1 MSEISTIG
9 LDLAKNVYQLHGVDS
24 SGQVVLKR
32 QLRRAQVEKFFSG
45 LAPCLVGIEAC
56 GSAHH
61 WARVISRYGHEVR
74 LMPPAYVK
82 PYVRR
87 NKNDGR
93 DAEGC
98 CEAVTRPTMRFVPV
112 KSVAQQAML
121 AVHSTR
127 ALLTRQRTMVANA
140 LRAALSEIGI
150 VAAQGYEG
158 LRELL
163 AKLEEPSEEIPELMR
178 TALLMLAQHW
188 RTLDADERVLEQQI
202 AKAARCDKEARRLME
217 VPGVGPIIASTVLA
231 KVPDAK
237 VFRSGRD
244 FAAWIGLRQGPRN
257 RRPAPSGADLQ
268 AGGSDAAKLVDHGGQ
283 RPPATANSSWH
294 HRSMAERSAGAA
306 ALQGRHGRLGR
317 QERPH
322 SLGDAGQGRTLPRP
336 RERAG
341 CCLAEGRQPP
351 RSRSS
356 DRKGHTRCDGK
367 WSGNRDRKTPYRH
380 RASQRVGMIGIRSA
394 ISIRARGQRPLL
406 EAVYMTAP
414 RFICRNT

>member
-9 LDLAKNVYQLHGVDS
+9 LDLAKNVFQLHGADA

-32 QLRRAQVEKFFSG
+32 QLRRGQVEKFFSE

-61 WARVISRYGHEVR
+61 WARVIGRYGHEVR

-112 KSVAQQAML
+112 KSIEQQATL
-121 AVHSTR
+121 AMHSTR

-150 VAAQGYEG
+150 VAAQGYKG
-158 LRELL
+158 LGELI
-163 AKLEEPSEEIPELMR
+163 AKLDQPSEEIPEVMR

-188 RTLDADERVLEQQI
+188 RTLDADERVLAQQI
-202 AKAARCDKEARRLME
+202 AKAARQNKEAQRLME

-244 FAAWIGLRQGPRN
+244 FAAWIGLTGKDHGTGGRHRPGRISKQGDRMLRTLLITGASAHLRQQKARGITDPWLN
-257 RRPAPSGADLQ
+257 DLLARRPYKVAMVAL
-268 AGGSDAAKLVDHGGQ
+268 AARNARILWAMLVKGE
-283 RPPATANSSWH
+283 PY
-294 HRSMAERSAGAA
+294 
-306 ALQGRHGRLGR
+306 
-317 QERPH
+317 
-322 SLGDAGQGRTLPRP
+322 
-336 RERAG
+336 RERA
-341 CCLAEGRQPP
+341 
-351 RSRSS
+351 
-356 DRKGHTRCDGK
+356 
-367 WSGNRDRKTPYRH
+367 
-380 RASQRVGMIGIRSA
+380 SA
-394 ISIRARGQRPLL
+394 PA
-406 EAVYMTAP
+406 AA
-414 RFICRNT
+414 